1 MKKQLDIFTSIIN
14 PEILHFDSIDSTN
27 KYLLEN
33 DHPNG
38 TVALA
43 DFQTAGRGRMTRKW
57 KASKS
62 EALLFSILLNEN
74 IREYHPSI
82 LSFITAIAVFEGL
95 SNVYR
100 YLPFSL
106 KWPNDILANKKKICG
121 ILLESRSTGGDFSK
135 IVIGIGINVNQPAK
149 FFKQKGLEHGSSLLI
164 ETSKIGDR
172 IKILESVL
180 DSLEQNLVFASKR
193 SEAEVL
199 NKWKSFCP
207 YIGKQVKLL
216 ESNKEHVGIFEDLDS
231 EGGIILNQNGRKST
245 FYAADVS
252 FDKEYL

>member
-1 MKKQLDIFTSIIN
+1 LII
-14 PEILHFDSIDSTN
+14 LGH
-27 KYLLEN
+27 
-33 DHPNG
+33 
-38 TVALA
+38 
-43 DFQTAGRGRMTRKW
+43 RG
-57 KASKS
+57 
-62 EALLFSILLNEN
+62 E
-74 IREYHPSI
+74 
-82 LSFITAIAVFEGL
+82 
-95 SNVYR
+95 
-100 YLPFSL
+100 
-106 KWPNDILANKKKICG
+106 
-121 ILLESRSTGGDFSK
+121 GDFSK